1 MALGRNDPLTA
12 LPGIGPAKAKALS
25 RLGLTRV
32 GDLLGYFPQRYEDRR
47 QCRCVLDAPL
57 GESCCVAAMV
67 AEEPRISRVRRGLE
81 LVKARAVDD
90 TGVLHLTFFNQAY
103 VKNALRPGET
113 YIFYGKAEAQG
124 RARAMANPVFE
135 RAGAKKVTG
144 LIMPVYHLTA
154 GVSNNLLAGLTRR
167 ALDACAAGIRE
178 TIPEDV
184 RLAHRLCQAEYAYRN
199 IHYPEDFRA
208 LELARRRMIFE
219 ELLTLTCG
227 LALLKERRSAGD
239 GRRLEASR
247 AEFVS
252 LLPFAPTA
260 AQSRAMADIAADLS
274 SGRAMNRLVQG
285 DVGSGKTAVAAF
297 AAWAAA
303 QNGCQC
309 AMMAPTEL
317 LAEQHARTLSA
328 LLAPAGVRV
337 GLLTGSV
344 KGAPRRALLSALSAG
359 ELDVIVGTHALF
371 SEDVVYHDLGL
382 VIADEQHRFGVAQ
395 RAALAAKGATPG
407 APPQVGR
414 RDSGEGRGNSLPAA
428 ANEIGSGDP
437 AAQTHCGEAQRAALA
452 AKGATPG
459 APPQVGRRDS
469 GEGRGNS
476 LPAAANE
483 IGSGDP
489 TAQARCGEDQRAALA
504 AKGAGVTGE
513 NAVSAAH
520 ILVMSAT
527 PIPRTLALIIYGDLD
542 VSAID
547 ELPPGRT
554 PVATYVVGEDKR
566 QRMYGFVRTQVRQ
579 GRQVYIVCPAVEEG
593 EEPEDGGAM
602 DLKAVTAY
610 TKELQERVFP
620 ELRVG
625 LVHGRLKPK
634 EKEAVMAAFAA
645 GELDVLV
652 STTVIEVGVDVPNAS
667 LMIVENAE
675 RFGLSQLH
683 QLRGRVGRG
692 SHQSYCVLVTASRSD
707 AARERLRA
715 LCATNDG
722 FKIAQE
728 DLRLRGP
735 GDFFGRRQHG
745 LPQLKV
751 ADLADDMALLQEA
764 KAAAETLIEADP
776 GLSKPEHRALRRR
789 VAQMFAQ
796 EPEIFN

>member
-437 AAQTHCGEAQRAALA
+437 
-452 AKGATPG
+452 
-459 APPQVGRRDS
+459 S
-469 GEGRGNS
+469 
-476 LPAAANE
+476 
-483 IGSGDP
+483 
-489 TAQARCGEDQRAALA
+489 AQARCGEAQRAALA